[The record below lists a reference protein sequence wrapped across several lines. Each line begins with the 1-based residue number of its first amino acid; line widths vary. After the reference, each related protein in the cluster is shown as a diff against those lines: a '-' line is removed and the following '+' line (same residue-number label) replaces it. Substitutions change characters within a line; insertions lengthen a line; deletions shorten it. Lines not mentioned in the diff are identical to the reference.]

1 MRLEV
6 VLKMSTSEQAIAQ
19 LSPNDLIAIAVGLV
33 SLLVLIVAWVKR
45 GEIAT
50 WEKKTLRLESR
61 LKTSPPEQEIEKN
74 EQQIAE
80 KEDKIA
86 AGKEVLKL
94 LEQDVQALT
103 PSVEMSKSGL
113 YPPTFGHLDTQS
125 LRESVRD
132 NRAEQLALIK
142 KDAAVTKYGTFT
154 LFESKKD
161 GEALVADYKKVFL
174 RTFNAEFED
183 IRKKLRN
190 SNTVSSEEKL
200 WRVSEQ
206 LENLGEVLAVEVSQE
221 YLRLKARELDI
232 WVTELEDRQYEKER
246 RQEHQKLLREQKKE
260 FKKDD
265 EELEAEIEISTAM
278 LNKAKKRA
286 LELVG
291 MTAEDVADELN
302 SLEKEIAEHE
312 TRIEDS
318 MSEAQKTKAGYIYVI
333 SNVGSFGEGVLK
345 IGMTRRLEPMDRVVE
360 LGDASVPYRFDV
372 HTIAFVE
379 NAPELERTL
388 HQKFAEHRVNK
399 ENERKE
405 FFRVSVDDVREA
417 MESFDVDSEWYYD
430 IEAQEYNE
438 SKLMRSARLAA
449 KEQPVENTYPV
460 AI

>member
-1 MRLEV
+1 MDG
-6 VLKMSTSEQAIAQ
+6 TEQAIAQ
-19 LSPNDLIAIAVGLV
+19 LSNNDLIAVAVGLA
-33 SLLVLIVAWVKR
+33 SLLVFIYAWVKR

-50 WEKKTLRLESR
+50 WEKKTQRLEAR

-113 YPPTFGHLDTQS
+113 YPPTFDYLDS
-125 LRESVRD
+125 EDLKDSVRSK
-132 NRAEQLALIK
+132 RLEQLDLIK
-142 KDAAVTKYGTFT
+142 KDRAVTKQGVFE
-154 LFESKKD
+154 LFGSKKD
-161 GEALVADYKKVFL
+161 GAELIADYKKVFL
-174 RTFNAEFED
+174 RTFNAEFEHLRKRLRVGNIESIED
-183 IRKKLRN
+183 KFWTVFFQLESLGEAVNVTISREYSEAKATELWVWGEELVDRKKAQDKR
-190 SNTVSSEEKL
+190 K
-200 WRVSEQ
+200 
-206 LENLGEVLAVEVSQE
+206 
-221 YLRLKARELDI
+221 
-232 WVTELEDRQYEKER
+232 
-246 RQEHQKLLREQKKE
+246 EHQKVLREQKKE

-265 EELEAEIEISTAM
+265 EELEADIEFTTAM

-291 MTAEDVADELN
+291 MTAEDVAEELK
-302 SLEKEIAEHE
+302 SLEQEIAEHE
-312 TRIEDS
+312 TRIEES

-333 SNVGSFGEGVLK
+333 SNIGSFGEGVLK

-379 NAPELERTL
+379 NAPEVERAL
-388 HQKFAEHRVNK
+388 HKRFTDHRVNK
-399 ENERKE
+399 ENDRKE
-405 FFRVSVDDVREA
+405 FFRISVDDARHA
-417 MESFDVDSEWYYD
+417 MESLDITSEWYFD
-430 IEAQEYNE
+430 VEAREYNE
-438 SKLMRSARLAA
+438 SKLMRSARLASDM
-449 KEQPVENTYPV
+449 QPAETTYPE

>member
-1 MRLEV
+1 MQSGDIMLAQFSV
-6 VLKMSTSEQAIAQ
+6 NDQIA
-19 LSPNDLIAIAVGLV
+19 LAACLF
-33 SLLVLIVAWVKR
+33 SLLVFIYAWVKR

-50 WEKKTLRLESR
+50 WEKKTQRLEAR

-74 EQQIAE
+74 EQQIAG

-113 YPPTFGHLDTQS
+113 YPPTFGYLDSQG
-125 LRESVRD
+125 LRESVRAK
-132 NRAEQLALIK
+132 RAEQLDLIK
-142 KDAAVTKYGTFT
+142 KDAAVTKHGTFE
-154 LFESKKD
+154 LFGSEKD
-161 GEALVADYKKVFL
+161 GAALIADYKKVFL
-174 RTFNAEFED
+174 RTFNAEFEH
-183 IRKKLRN
+183 IRKRMRVGNVEASTDKLWTVHDQLESLGEAVN
-190 SNTVSSEEKL
+190 VTVSGKYYGAKSYEMELWGIELLERKEAQEK
-200 WRVSEQ
+200 RKEQ
-206 LENLGEVLAVEVSQE
+206 
-221 YLRLKARELDI
+221 
-232 WVTELEDRQYEKER
+232 
-246 RQEHQKLLREQKKE
+246 QKLLREQKKE

-291 MTAEDVADELN
+291 MTAEDVAQELS
-302 SLEKEIAEHE
+302 SLEQEITEHE
-312 TRIEDS
+312 ARIEAS

-333 SNVGSFGEGVLK
+333 SNVGSFGEGILK
-345 IGMTRRLEPMDRVVE
+345 VGMTRRLEPMDRVVE
-360 LGDASVPYRFDV
+360 LGDASVPFRFDV

-379 NAPELERTL
+379 NAPEVERTL

-405 FFRVSVDDVREA
+405 FFRISVDDVRHA
-417 MESFDVDSEWYYD
+417 MESLDIASEWYYD
-430 IEAQEYNE
+430 VEAREHNE
-438 SKLMRSARLAA
+438 SKLMRSAKLAA
-449 KEQPVENTYPV
+449 DERPAETSYPE